1 MAGISVIGSADGP
14 TSIFLAGEL
23 GMSWL
28 SLMGLI
34 IVALLLLP
42 NIIFTVPKQVT
53 TGCYIKGWIDHVEK
67 VTRITTM
74 LLMIFQLGVSEEGFS
89 SVLSFIIYFLGNIIL
104 LVAYWMIWILYKQK
118 QTFSRRLILVE
129 IPCIVY
135 ILCALTMQHWLLL
148 ISAVIFAV
156 SHTHIQQKKMKL
168 IIFEEDE
175 EEENASESDPAE

>member
-1 MAGISVIGSADGP
+1 MIGSADGP

-23 GMSWL
+23 GMGWI

-42 NIIFTVPKQVT
+42 NIIFTVKKQET
-53 TGCYIKGWIDHVEK
+53 TGCYVKSWIDTVEK

-74 LLMIFQLGVSEEGFS
+74 LLMIFQLGVSEEGFHTI
-89 SVLSFIIYFLGNIIL
+89 LAFLLYLLGNTVLIL
-104 LVAYWMIWILYKQK
+104 VYWVMWILYKKK
-118 QTFSRRLILVE
+118 QTIHRRMILVE

-135 ILCALTMQHWLLL
+135 LLCAVTLRHWLLF

-156 SHTHIQQKKMKL
+156 CHTRVQQEKIKL
-168 IIFEEDE
+168 IAPDEKEEIDI
-175 EEENASESDPAE
+175 